1 MKLIMDETA
10 KCDIVIIGSGLG
22 GSAAAHVL
30 KDTGLDILILER
42 GDFLRQEPENW
53 DVAEVVLKRRY
64 DADEIWFDGDG
75 AAFRPRVFYNV
86 GGSTKVYGAS
96 ALRFR
101 EPDFAARDLEGG
113 ATVPWPFPY
122 FELEPFYDK
131 AESILGVH
139 GLLGED
145 PTEPRR
151 KAFPLP
157 PLPHEEVIEALAE
170 RLRAQGLHPIHL
182 PVAIDQ
188 GPGGRCQKGSPC
200 DGFPCK
206 VRAKGDAENNLL
218 RPILLKKTPNVR
230 LWTKSRVDRLE
241 TDPEGTRVV
250 GARVLKEGRLVL
262 VNAAV
267 FIVAAGAVNSAALL
281 LKSANT
287 HHPDG
292 LANSSGLLGRNFMSH
307 NSTVVMALSPLKT
320 NPTVFQKTLAIHDFY
335 HTGSSS
341 GKPLGAIQL
350 RGKVKEEML
359 RTKPSPIVRLFG
371 KQIARRSIDLWVMSE
386 DLPHPESRVTVDRD
400 GRIHL
405 ARRLT
410 NGKAHA
416 ELIRTTCQ
424 MMRRAGF
431 PLCFVDPRGVS
442 AIQHQCGTARFGTD
456 PRSSVLD
463 PWCKAHDLPNLYVID
478 SSFFPSSAAVN
489 PSLTILAQALRASE
503 HLKEQLKA

>member
-1 MKLIMDETA
+1 MDETA
-10 KCDIVIIGSGLG
+10 KCDILIIGSGLG

-42 GDFLRQEPENW
+42 GDFLKQGPENW
-53 DVAEVVLKRRY
+53 DIEAVVLKRRY
-64 DADEIWFDGDG
+64 DADETWFDGNG
-75 AAFRPRVFYNV
+75 VAFRPRVYYNV
-86 GGSTKVYGAS
+86 GGSTKVYGGS

-101 EPDFAARDLEGG
+101 EQDFAARELEGG
-113 ATVPWPFPY
+113 TTIAWPVSY
-122 FELEPFYDK
+122 RDLEPFYDK

-145 PTEPRR
+145 PTEPCR

-157 PLPHEEVIEALAE
+157 PLPHEQVIEVLAE

-182 PVAIDQ
+182 PLAIDQ

-218 RPILLKKTPNVR
+218 RPILLKKAPNMR
-230 LWTKSRVDRLE
+230 LWTNSRVDRLE
-241 TDPEGTRVV
+241 TDPGGTRVV
-250 GARVLKEGRLVL
+250 GARVIKEGRPTL
-262 VNAAV
+262 VNAEV

-281 LKSANT
+281 LKSGNN

-292 LANSSGLLGRNFMSH
+292 LANSSGLIGRNFMSH
-307 NSTVVMALSPLKT
+307 NSTVVMALCPLKA
-320 NPTVFQKTLAIHDFY
+320 NPTVFQKTLAVHDFY
-335 HTGSSS
+335 QTGSSS
-341 GKPLGAIQL
+341 RKPLGAIQL

-359 RTKPSPIVRLFG
+359 RNKNSSLVRLFG
-371 KQIARRSIDLWVMSE
+371 KQIARRSIDLWVMTE

-400 GRIHL
+400 GCIHL
-405 ARRLT
+405 ARVFT
-410 NGKAHA
+410 NRKAHA
-416 ELIRTTCQ
+416 ELIRKTRQ

-431 PLCFVDPRGVS
+431 PLSFVDPRGVS

-463 PWCKAHDLPNLYVID
+463 PWCKAHDLLNLYVMD

-503 HLKEQLKA
+503 RLKEQLRA

>member
-1 MKLIMDETA
+1 MDETA
-10 KCDIVIIGSGLG
+10 KCDIAIIGSGLG

-42 GDFLRQEPENW
+42 GDFLKQAPENW

-64 DADEIWFDGDG
+64 DAEETWFDGDG
-75 AAFRPRVFYNV
+75 KAFRPRVYYNV

-101 EPDFAARDLEGG
+101 EQDFTARELEAGT
-113 ATVPWPFPY
+113 TVAWPFSY
-122 FELEPFYDK
+122 SELEPFYDK

-139 GLLGED
+139 GLPGED

-151 KAFPLP
+151 NAFPRP
-157 PLPHEEVIEALAE
+157 PLQHEELIEVLAE

-206 VRAKGDAENNLL
+206 VRAKGDAENSLL

-230 LWTKSRVDRLE
+230 LWTNSRVDRLE
-241 TDPEGTRVV
+241 TDPAGARVV
-250 GARVLKEGRLVL
+250 AAHVLKEGRPVL
-262 VNAAV
+262 VNASV
-267 FIVAAGAVNSAALL
+267 FIVAAGAVNSAVLL
-281 LKSANT
+281 LKSASSR
-287 HHPDG
+287 HPDG
-292 LANSSGLLGRNFMSH
+292 LANSSGLVGRNFMSH
-307 NSTVVMALSPLKT
+307 NNTVVMALSPLKA

-335 HTGSSS
+335 HAGSST
-341 GKPLGAIQL
+341 GRPLGAIQL

-359 RTKPSPIVRLFG
+359 RNKSNPLVRLFG
-371 KQIARRSIDLWVMSE
+371 RQIAARSIDLWLMTE

-405 ARRLT
+405 ARRPT
-410 NGKAHA
+410 NAKAHA
-416 ELIRTTCQ
+416 ELVHAARR

-442 AIQHQCGTARFGTD
+442 AIQHQCGTTRFGAD

-463 PWCKAHDLPNLYVID
+463 PWCKAHDLSNLHVID

-489 PSLTILAQALRASE
+489 PSLTVLAQALRASE
-503 HLKEQLKA
+503 HLKGELSV